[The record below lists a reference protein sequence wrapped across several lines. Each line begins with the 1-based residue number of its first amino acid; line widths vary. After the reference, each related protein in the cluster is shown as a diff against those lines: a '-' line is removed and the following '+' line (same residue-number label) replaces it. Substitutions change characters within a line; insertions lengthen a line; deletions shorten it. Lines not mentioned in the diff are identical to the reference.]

1 MTRVGEK
8 KSKATAVTTTTS
20 SSNNTTNTHHPQSK
34 LGTISL
40 PTDAAELGFDLPF
53 DRCMTDSSDD
63 DEDEEAEHDEYLY
76 HYGTQ
81 QQQWMQHQQQT
92 SPDAAYYFSNE
103 NNNGG
108 MQSGSDIPSD
118 EEEDDEEEEHQQQL
132 PSALRR
138 VCIYNSCYI
147 SSHLFLTLLSFPF
160 LPLSFFVE
168 TSSPISSTSW
178 SSCGSFGSSRS
189 SQSRS

>member
-8 KSKATAVTTTTS
+8 KSKAAAS
-20 SSNNTTNTHHPQSK
+20 APAEPQSK
-34 LGTISL
+34 LGTIPL

-63 DEDEEAEHDEYLY
+63 EDDEEAEHDEYLY
-76 HYGTQ
+76 HYGNQ

-92 SPDAAYYFSNE
+92 SPDAAYYFSND

-118 EEEDDEEEEHQQQL
+118 EEEDDEEEEQQQQL

-138 VCIYNSCYI
+138 V
-147 SSHLFLTLLSFPF
+147 
-160 LPLSFFVE
+160 
-168 TSSPISSTSW
+168 TSSLNLTSF
-178 SSCGSFGSSRS
+178 SYTILVLSLEHPNVLR
-189 SQSRS
+189 QTPT